1 MYSALPFVGL
11 KSMESHTL
19 TGKEEPAVAAQA
31 RNDNNVVHLAIPTA
45 PARRKAGGKA
55 PAQSPSTAAE
65 YFQRIELYAHK
76 IRQTKDI
83 DNIIE
88 TLEEALRET
97 RALHTTNEM
106 AAARQQVALAEQRI
120 ERLKSELELVTRLV
134 REDQL
139 TRALNRRGLED
150 ALKREVARATRSDTP
165 LCVAMIDIDNFKHLN
180 DTHGHQAG
188 DKVLV
193 HLVEIIQDTLRTND
207 LIGRYGGE
215 EFLVL
220 LPGSPLEAACEVMQR
235 LQTQMA
241 QKPIVW
247 ENLELRVTFSVGV
260 AALRPAEIEPA
271 FIGRADKAMYEAK
284 RKGKNCVVTAA

>member
-1 MYSALPFVGL
+1 M
-11 KSMESHTL
+11 
-19 TGKEEPAVAAQA
+19 AAQA
-31 RNDNNVVHLAIPTA
+31 RNDNNVVHLAIPTV

>member
-1 MYSALPFVGL
+1 
-11 KSMESHTL
+11 ME
-19 TGKEEPAVAAQA
+19 EVAVAAQA
-31 RNDNNVVHLAIPTA
+31 NSDNVVHLAIP
-45 PARRKAGGKA
+45 PASTRRKVASKSPGPIMSA
-55 PAQSPSTAAE
+55 PAAE
-65 YFQRIELYAHK
+65 YFQRIEVYAHK
-76 IRQTKDI
+76 IRQTKNI

-150 ALKREVARATRSDTP
+150 ALKREVARAARTETP
-165 LCVAMIDIDNFKHLN
+165 LCVAMIDIDNFKNLN
-180 DTHGHQAG
+180 DTHGHLAG
-188 DKVLV
+188 DRVLV

-215 EFLVL
+215 EFLLL
-220 LPGSPLEAACEVMQR
+220 LPSSPLEAACEVMQR
-235 LQTQMA
+235 LQNQLA

-247 ENLELRVTFSVGV
+247 ENQELRVTFSVGV
-260 AALRPAEIEPA
+260 AALRPEEIELDL
-271 FIGRADKAMYEAK
+271 INRADKAMYEAK
-284 RKGKNCVVTAA
+284 RKGKNCVVIAA

>member
-1 MYSALPFVGL
+1 
-11 KSMESHTL
+11 MEYPTL

-31 RNDNNVVHLAIPTA
+31 RNDNNVVHLAIPPA
-45 PARRKAGGKA
+45 SARRKAATKA
-55 PAQSPSTAAE
+55 PAQSASTTAE

-76 IRQTKDI
+76 IRQTKNI

-150 ALKREVARATRSDTP
+150 ALKREVARAARSDTP
-165 LCVAMIDIDNFKHLN
+165 LSVAMIDIDNFKHLN

-235 LQTQMA
+235 LQTQLA

-247 ENLELRVTFSVGV
+247 ENLELFVTFSVGV
-260 AALRPAEIEPA
+260 ATLLPAEIA
-271 FIGRADKAMYEAK
+271 SALIGRADKAMYEAK

>member
-1 MYSALPFVGL
+1 M
-11 KSMESHTL
+11 
-19 TGKEEPAVAAQA
+19 AAQA
-31 RNDNNVVHLAIPTA
+31 RNDNNVVHLAIPPA
-45 PARRKAGGKA
+45 SARRKAAAKA
-55 PAQSPSTAAE
+55 PAQSASTAAE

-76 IRQTKDI
+76 IRQTKNI

-235 LQTQMA
+235 LQTQLA

-247 ENLELRVTFSVGV
+247 ENQELHVTFSVGV
-260 AALRPAEIEPA
+260 ATLRPRRNRAGTHQP
-271 FIGRADKAMYEAK
+271 GRQSHVRSQAQ
-284 RKGKNCVVTAA
+284 GKELRGHRRLSG